1 MKTLLLLFLI
11 LPLQNLLSEEAKAP
25 VDPPTGASPL
35 PWHMVNL
42 WWKMPETE
50 NFESYEIEVIIDSEI
65 DSSEINL
72 YIAPIG
78 LGQLNGLNFYGG
90 YQTNTGGFPA
100 SDLSPEY
107 VSPNGKGAI
116 FSRWGEKGIDRS
128 FVRPAVDGFFEAADY
143 EGDFA
148 SGRRPYM
155 WTKGHYIFSVR
166 KLDFETDAQ
175 GNEWTWV
182 GAYSQEVST
191 GVTTFITALKFP
203 GKTLTLG
210 SAHSSFIEIYG
221 GKEVVI
227 ADLPE
232 LEVRIGAPRVNGKR
246 IPMNELRV
254 VFPKAGQTASP
265 AIMTAELSADKQY
278 VVCRLKNEILDRSV
292 WKYNLSEE

>member
-1 MKTLLLLFLI
+1 MKLPSLLFLL
-11 LPLQNLLSEEAKAP
+11 LPLQTSLGEVAKPHVDLPSEST
-25 VDPPTGASPL
+25 VL

-42 WWKMPETE
+42 WWKTPETE
-50 NFESYEIEVIIDSEI
+50 NFESYEMEIIIESDV

-78 LGQLNGLNFYGG
+78 LGQLNGVNFYGG
-90 YQTNTGGFPA
+90 LQTNTGGFPA
-100 SDLSPEY
+100 SDPSPEY
-107 VSPNGKGAI
+107 VSPKGKGAI

-128 FVRPAVDGFFEAADY
+128 FVRPAADGFFEAADY

-148 SGRRPYM
+148 SGRRPYA
-155 WTKGHYIFSVR
+155 WTKGRYVFSVR
-166 KLDFETDAQ
+166 KLDYETDAQ
-175 GNEWTWV
+175 GNDWTWV
-182 GAYSQEVST
+182 GAYSLEVST

-210 SAHSSFIEIYG
+210 SAHSSFVEIYG

-232 LEVRIGAPRVNGKR
+232 LEVQIGAPRINGKR
-246 IPMNELRV
+246 VPMNELVV

-265 AIMTAELSADKQY
+265 AIMTAELSEDGQY
-278 VVCRLKNEILDRSV
+278 VVCRLHNEILQRKE
-292 WKYNLSEE
+292 WKYPLPQE